1 MCFLARKRSLRW
13 PSWIKACGLCFSGV
27 VPASRPRVHGVLSQ
41 KAISI
46 KPRDRG
52 FESHSEQLFLKIPLP
67 SVFACRH
74 KKREKLLGL
83 CLQIRARIRRRSEK
97 KSEPDCRADGEKSNG
112 NDSLFSLHKETRQ
125 QNGAPKSA
133 TLINYRLQIKPIV
146 PDGRLFSLLSSTS
159 MYSRSSSA
167 PIEH

>member
-133 TLINYRLQIKPIV
+133 TVNKLQTA
-146 PDGRLFSLLSSTS
+146 DQADCTRWTALLFAVIYLNVQPLFIRTD
-159 MYSRSSSA
+159 
-167 PIEH
+167 